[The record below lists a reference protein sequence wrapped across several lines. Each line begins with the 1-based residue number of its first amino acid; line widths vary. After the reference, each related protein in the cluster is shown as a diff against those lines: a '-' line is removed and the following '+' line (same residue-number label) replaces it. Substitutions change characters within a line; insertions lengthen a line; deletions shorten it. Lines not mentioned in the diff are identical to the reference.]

1 MHTLR
6 NVGRNQEVETLV
18 HQMKKV
24 DLASPV
30 CSFAPPEGKTVWDAS
45 GVLASAGI
53 DKNFVIGAANIL
65 QTLLCLSHLTSTE
78 ADDASKVRVY
88 AKLADE
94 RVHALRQLMRPML
107 WNLG

>member
-1 MHTLR
+1 MQGYETWD
-6 NVGRNQEVETLV
+6 RNQEIETLV

-24 DLASPV
+24 DSASPV
-30 CSFAPPEGKTVWDAS
+30 CSFALPEGKPVWDAS

-53 DKNFVIGAANIL
+53 DKSFVLAASDIL

-94 RVHALRQLMRPML
+94 KLQALGELMRPML
-107 WNLG
+107 WNLA